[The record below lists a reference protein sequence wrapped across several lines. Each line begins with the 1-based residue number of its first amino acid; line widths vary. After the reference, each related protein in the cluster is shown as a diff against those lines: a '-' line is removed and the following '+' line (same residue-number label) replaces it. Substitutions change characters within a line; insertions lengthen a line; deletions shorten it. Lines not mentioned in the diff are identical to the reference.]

1 MSAENRK
8 GLSLRLTTAAAVVA
22 MVAIAA
28 PDTARA
34 EPRFALREGVPCSTC
49 HVSPSGGGMRNRHG
63 RYVYGPTALP
73 AGYPSGDNPLM
84 DLDVG
89 DSLSFGADLRLLYLE
104 QPNAGLSDSSR
115 SVRTFMP
122 MQADFYIAATP
133 FEGLTLYYDQGIR
146 ESFEATIM
154 YEHDLGVP
162 ELSFY
167 SRAGFFAPPYGL
179 RTANHNL
186 FIRQEIGFGP
196 GDNDAGLEV
205 GFQLGPILLQ
215 GAVLTGA
222 GAQALIDDNT
232 DKAFVGR
239 LEGIFRI
246 DDFRLMLGGSFY
258 TNRTGNVTTLRD
270 STIDTR
276 TDHMRVG
283 GHMGMAIGRFAWL
296 GEADLVFDD
305 PTPDNT
311 SGETVHAFRSY
322 QQLDVRIVRG
332 FELRIDYEYRQRNLD
347 LRNGVAHR
355 IGGGFSFFPLPNLE
369 LFFLYRYIIGN
380 GTAEA
385 EQDGFQEII
394 AIIHG
399 YL

>member
-1 MSAENRK
+1 MSVRIHGSLPNRFA
-8 GLSLRLTTAAAVVA
+8 TAAGVVAVVA
-22 MVAIAA
+22 MVA
-28 PDTARA
+28 PDSARA

-63 RYVYGPTALP
+63 RYVYAPTALP
-73 AGYPSGDNPLM
+73 AGYPDADNPLM

-89 DSLSFGADLRLLYLE
+89 DSLAFGADIRFLYLE
-104 QPNAGLSDSSR
+104 QPNAGLSDTSR

-122 MQADFYIAATP
+122 MQSDFYIAVTP
-133 FEGLTLYYDQGIR
+133 FEGLTLYYDQGIHG
-146 ESFEATIM
+146 SFEATIM

-167 SRAGFFAPPYGL
+167 TRAGFFAPPYGL

-205 GFQLGPILLQ
+205 GFQLGPLLLQ

-222 GAQALIDDNT
+222 GAQALIDDND

-246 DDFRLMLGGSFY
+246 DDFRLMAGGSFY
-258 TNRTGNVTTLRD
+258 MNRTGNVTRLSA

-276 TDHMRVG
+276 TDHMRAG
-283 GHMGMAIGRFAWL
+283 GHLGLAIGRFAWL

-305 PTPDNT
+305 PTEDNT
-311 SGETVHAFRSY
+311 SAETVHAFRSY

-332 FELRIDYEYRQRNLD
+332 FELRLDYEYRQQNLD

-355 IGGGFSFFPLPNLE
+355 LGGGFSLFPLPNVE
-369 LFFLYRYIIGN
+369 LFFLYRYIIGD

-385 EQDGFQEII
+385 EQNGFQEII